1 MASVMAAS
9 AGSGLE
15 QANKQR
21 GSTMAYVASSWVWGR
36 RESDRAKAKESFHMF
51 ATLPFR
57 VAAVRIGPGG

>member
-1 MASVMAAS
+1 
-9 AGSGLE
+9 
-15 QANKQR
+15 
-21 GSTMAYVASSWVWGR
+21 MAYVASSWVWGR